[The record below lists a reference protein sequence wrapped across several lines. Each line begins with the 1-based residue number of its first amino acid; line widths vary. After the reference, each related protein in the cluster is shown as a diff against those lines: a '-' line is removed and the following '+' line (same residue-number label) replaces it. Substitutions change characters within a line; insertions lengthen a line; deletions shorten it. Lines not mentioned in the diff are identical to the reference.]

1 MTETAAITDPRIQ
14 ELLSEATTWR
24 LLGLLSERPR
34 DGWWQE
40 VESLHPTARDAD
52 VVAAVEAARKEA
64 TEGLFLAVLGPGGL
78 ASPREVAYRGM
89 GDPGQILSDILAFH
103 KVFAFCPETEEPP
116 DHVAVE
122 AGFLGYLCLKQAY
135 ARMRGNED
143 EAEIVAQAATRFCQ
157 EHLSALAWPL
167 ADRLEKTEVQYL
179 SLAARAI
186 ARRTGPRPATHPAGE
201 SPLPV
206 CDSDCP
212 LDCGQE

>member
-1 MTETAAITDPRIQ
+1 MTETATLADPRIQ
-14 ELLSEATTWR
+14 ELLSEAAAWR
-24 LLGLLSERPR
+24 LLGLLFERPR
-34 DGWWQE
+34 EGWRQE
-40 VESLHPTARDAD
+40 VESLRRELRDAEIS
-52 VVAAVEAARKEA
+52 AAVEAAQKEA
-64 TEGLFLAVLGPGGL
+64 TEGLYLAVLGPGGL

-103 KVFAFCPETEEPP
+103 QAFAFCPETEDPP

-135 ARMRGNED
+135 AWIRGN
-143 EAEIVAQAATRFCQ
+143 AEETEIAAQAATRFRQ

-167 ADRLEKTEVQYL
+167 ADRLEKTGVQYL

-201 SPLPV
+201 SPLLL

-212 LDCGQE
+212 HECDLE